1 MRKIIMLMAL
11 LGCGA
16 MLTGCETINH
26 SHHQAASSSSSAKS
40 SSSSSVKPDPNA
52 SERPWTYKNG
62 VFDAGNET
70 MRLKKYEIRPS
81 ANAGKK
87 VLVIYCDITNNS
99 TNKMDPSLFYMV
111 VHAYQNNATSELTLN
126 PGMVDLD
133 ANGNNPIQKYD
144 DGLNNTL
151 LPGKTV
157 KAALVFELANDNPV
171 RLTFENPDFD
181 VIGSKIYKIKG
192 KKLVLARGQKFK
204 ANASNQTTSANQPA
218 TQTNSVSQAASPTPQ
233 TNSSSSADGVVT
245 AHPSQGGTIYQTGG
259 DSNSFQGDPDTIATT
274 QSLQTSI
281 AKERGWE

>member
-16 MLTGCETINH
+16 MLTGCETTNPNR
-26 SHHQAASSSSSAKS
+26 HQAASSSSSAKS

-111 VHAYQNNATSELTLN
+111 VHAHQNNATSELTLN

-133 ANGNNPIQKYD
+133 GNGNNPIQKYD

-218 TQTNSVSQAASPTPQ
+218 TQTNSVSQAAARPRRLTVPHQLMALSPPTRHKAARS
-233 TNSSSSADGVVT
+233 TKLVV
-245 AHPSQGGTIYQTGG
+245 I
-259 DSNSFQGDPDTIATT
+259 QGDPDTIAAT